1 MNKKILAFTG
11 AGISKDSGIPTF
23 EEMGDLRNKLSRKF
37 FNIHPDQF
45 FEVLLKLREAV
56 KKANPNKAHLV
67 LAKYNIPIITMNID
81 GLHTKANSK
90 NVLEIHGNLEK
101 LECRKCKKNYDYS
114 VLRESYKCPI
124 CKSILQPNVVLYGD
138 GLLKIDKA
146 FNMVSECDI
155 LVIVGTSYYTSTAVD
170 ILRYAKV
177 TNKKVYEINSEAKTR
192 LPKLIKRIIHT

>member
-81 GLHTKANSK
+81 GLHTKARSE